1 MRWIRFNLVGAMGA
15 MVQAGLLF
23 LLTERA
29 RVDYLTAT
37 GLAVEAAIL
46 HNFVWH
52 LDVAL

>member
-1 MRWIRFNLVGAMGA
+1 MRWIRFNVVGVMGA
-15 MVQAGLLF
+15 LVQAGVLH

-29 RVDYLTAT
+29 DLDYLTAT

-52 LDVAL
+52 SF